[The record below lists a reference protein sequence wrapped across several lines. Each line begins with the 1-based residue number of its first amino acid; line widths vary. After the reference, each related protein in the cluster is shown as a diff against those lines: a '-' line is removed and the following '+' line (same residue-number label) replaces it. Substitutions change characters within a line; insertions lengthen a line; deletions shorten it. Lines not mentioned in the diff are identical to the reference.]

1 MFRSN
6 VVTSKVVARLM
17 AGPASMILLVIAA
30 GGCSSAE
37 EVTPEIELLD
47 RTTQALGVGVLE
59 WVNGTYGAGCVTRSG
74 AWSARISGSA
84 GMDNPALSVIMN
96 NTACVLTLTEL
107 VGTDTY
113 LATPDIALGASYAG
127 SASTFA
133 IDGEALAF
141 YANAKLDSLAFAS
154 NFTLT
159 IPFSDDPGAAS
170 GSTSAT
176 YASVS
181 STGNQAQ
188 QVLAPDYAVGF
199 GSLVLRTDVDQ
210 VVTTAS
216 GTVSLSLGSQAGE
229 FYVVNTNA
237 SLGSDFADID
247 AAYAAGT
254 PAAVAATIPAASFSL
269 GGTTLPEHRNIIILH
284 ASNGVKAYQVV
295 TITFNVATE

>member
-6 VVTSKVVARLM
+6 VVTRPI
-17 AGPASMILLVIAA
+17 AGFTSMIVLAIAA
-30 GGCSSAE
+30 SGCGSEE
-37 EVTPEIELLD
+37 EVTPEVELLD
-47 RTTQALGVGVLE
+47 RTTQALSVSALE

-84 GMDNPALSVIMN
+84 TMDNPALSVVMN

-141 YANAKLDSLAFAS
+141 YANAKLDSVAFAS

-159 IPFSDDPGAAS
+159 IPFSDDPAAAS

-176 YASVS
+176 YATVS

-188 QVLAPDYAVGF
+188 EIPAPDYSVGF
-199 GSLVLRTDVDQ
+199 GSLVLLSDVNQ

-216 GTVSLSLGSQAGE
+216 GTVSLSVGAQAGE
-229 FYVVNTNA
+229 FYVITATSPGATFA
-237 SLGSDFADID
+237 SID
-247 AAYAAGT
+247 AAYTALVGSQT
-254 PAAVAATIPAASFSL
+254 AVAATIPAASFSL
-269 GGTTLPEHRNIIILH
+269 SGTTLPETRYVIILH
-284 ASNGVKAYQVV
+284 AANGVKAYQVATV
-295 TITFNVATE
+295 TFNISSS